1 MGTVQGMTRKSYG
14 QFCGLAHALDVVGE
28 RWTLLL
34 VRELVSGPKRYTEL
48 AEALSGIG
56 TSLLATRV
64 RQLESDGVIQRR
76 LALDQPG
83 STVVYELS
91 DAGRELAAAV
101 VPLAMWG
108 ARHQMADADPT
119 HELLRA
125 EWLLNFLAADLRR
138 DASQDLDAVYE
149 FDIDDSTACLRIHD
163 GRVSVTPGKSATPSD
178 VTVRASAPTIAALVG
193 RKVTL
198 ADAIAQGSLAV
209 TGDGVAI
216 TALLGVIEKRLGEGA
231 LA

>member
-1 MGTVQGMTRKSYG
+1 MGTIAGMSRKSYG

-48 AEALSGIG
+48 AEALAGIG

-64 RQLESDGVIQRR
+64 RQLEADGVVKRR

-108 ARHQMADADPT
+108 ARHQMTDADAD
-119 HELLRA
+119 HELFRA

-138 DASQDLDAVYE
+138 DAPTDLDATYE
-149 FDIDDSTACLRIHD
+149 FAIDDSAACLRIRD
-163 GRVSVTPGKSATPSD
+163 GRVSVTPGKSAAPSD
-178 VTVRASAPTIAALVG
+178 VSVSVSAPTIAALVG
-193 RKVTL
+193 CRISL
-198 ADAIAQGSLAV
+198 SDAIDQGRLDV
-209 TGDGVAI
+209 TGEPVAAA
-216 TALLGVIEKRLGEGA
+216 ALLGVIEKRLGDRTPA
-231 LA
+231 

>member
-1 MGTVQGMTRKSYG
+1 MTRKSYG

-64 RQLESDGVIQRR
+64 RQLETDGVIQRR

-91 DAGRELAAAV
+91 AAGRELAAAI

-108 ARHQMADADPT
+108 ARHQMTDADPD
-119 HELLRA
+119 HELFRA
-125 EWLLNFLAADLRR
+125 EWMLNFLAADLRR
-138 DASQDLDAVYE
+138 DAPQDLDAVYE
-149 FDIDDSTACLRIHD
+149 FHIGDSTASLRIRG
-163 GRVSVTPGKSATPSD
+163 GRVLLTPGHSTTPTD
-178 VTVRASAPTIAALVG
+178 VTIRTSAPTIAALVG
-193 RKVTL
+193 QKVTT
-198 ADAIAQGSLAV
+198 ADAIAQGDLDVA
-209 TGDGVAI
+209 GDP
-216 TALLGVIEKRLGEGA
+216 TALAALITVIEKRLGERA

>member
-1 MGTVQGMTRKSYG
+1 MGTIAGMSRKSYG

-48 AEALSGIG
+48 AEALAGIG

-64 RQLESDGVIQRR
+64 RQLEADGVVRRR
-76 LALDQPG
+76 LAVDQPG

-108 ARHQMADADPT
+108 ARHQMTDADAD
-119 HELLRA
+119 HELFRA

-138 DASQDLDAVYE
+138 DAPADLDATYE
-149 FDIDDSTACLRIHD
+149 FTIDDSAACLRICE
-163 GRVSVTPGKSATPSD
+163 GRVSVTPGKSAAPSD
-178 VTVRASAPTIAALVG
+178 VSVSVSAPTIAALVG
-193 RKVTL
+193 CRISL
-198 ADAIAQGSLAV
+198 SDAIDEGRLEV
-209 TGDGVAI
+209 TGEPVAAA
-216 TALLGVIEKRLGEGA
+216 ALLGVIEKRLGDRTPA
-231 LA
+231 